1 MCGILQAAAA
11 KIQRMY
17 RMRLRQGARLAG
29 VFGGPESEHGQTQ
42 GSGTNHACTVFT
54 YRPLDI

>member
-29 VFGGPESEHGQTQ
+29 VFGPSESEHGQTQ
-42 GSGTNHACTVFT
+42 GSGVIYLCDFCM
-54 YRPLDI
+54 